1 MKLHWGESL
10 IKFNVVTMF
19 GGVTMNGET
28 IYTEA
33 IRELELLEEQSR
45 TTWEE
50 PIMFS
55 IGYFYAH

>member
-1 MKLHWGESL
+1 ML
-10 IKFNVVTMF
+10 

-55 IGYFYAH
+55 IG